1 MRTVK
6 RGWGR
11 ALLLAIIGLFGFA
24 LVPVSAAN
32 ANVNNFTYAYW
43 GSQYTVSLDAD
54 GRAHAH
60 VVETLVARF
69 PDFDQ
74 NRGIVRGLV
83 TNFEGAPLNTRILS
97 ITDENGSTV
106 PYETD
111 RDVGILYLLLGDDD
125 YVHGLTT
132 YVIEYTLSDIVIP
145 TETGRDEFYWNFL
158 PLVSTQAIEVF
169 EASVT
174 FTGEL
179 ANKFTGD
186 AVCYQGYRGSTDRC
200 DITGPMRVGDGI
212 QFLVDGTEIP
222 PSWGFTLAVGFTA
235 DTVVQPSARAV
246 GLALDAAPY
255 VALGA
260 SGVVTAAGGVVLAR
274 ARRRARTA
282 TGIIVAQY
290 EVPSDV
296 PPLLASPVFSI
307 VRSPIPAQMVH
318 LAVSGAI
325 RIESYAEKGRPRL
338 HIADPDAPRD
348 KLDVATMRE
357 LFSGSATS
365 FTVPARSES
374 FANNMRKLTKLGVT
388 EAISRG
394 YLVKE
399 RTRGAR
405 IAMWVSLA
413 FIALAVIATFIG
425 VNLGRASS
433 EATLFVTFI
442 GAFIIGIF
450 ALGFG
455 AKHNLHTPKGALLY
469 EHLAGLREFIRVAE
483 ADRLRVLQS
492 VTGAETFQLGD
503 EQVVHLYERL
513 LPYAMLFGE
522 EKSWGKVLET
532 AYESSDST
540 PYWFYGGGTSNFSS
554 QFSLFSS
561 SASSSSS
568 YTAPSSSGGGSG
580 GGGFSGGGGG
590 GGFSGGR

>member
-1 MRTVK
+1 MRTLK
-6 RGWGR
+6 RGSGR
-11 ALLLAIIGLFGFA
+11 VLLIAIVGLFA
-24 LVPVSAAN
+24 LALAPVPVAS
-32 ANVNNFTYAYW
+32 ANVNNFSYAYW
-43 GSQYTVSLDAD
+43 GSEYSVSLDAD

-74 NRGIVRGLV
+74 NRGIVRGLA
-83 TNFEGAPLNTRILS
+83 TGFEGAKLDTRILS
-97 ITDENGSTV
+97 ITDENGSRV

-111 RDVGILYLLLGDDD
+111 SEDGILYLLLGDDN

-132 YVIEYTLSDIVIP
+132 YVIEYALSDIIIP
-145 TETGRDEFYWNFL
+145 AETGRDEFYWNFL
-158 PLVSTQAIEVF
+158 PLVSTQPIEIF

-179 ANKFTGD
+179 ADQFTGD

-200 DITGPMRVGDGI
+200 DILGPIAVGGGT
-212 QFLVDGTEIP
+212 QFSVSGTELP
-222 PSWGFTLAVGFTA
+222 PGWGYTLAVGFTA
-235 DTVVQPSARAV
+235 ETVVQPAARAM
-246 GLALDAAPY
+246 GPALDSAPY

-260 SGVVTAAGGVVLAR
+260 SGVTMAAGGVVLAR
-274 ARRRARTA
+274 SRRRARTA

-290 EVPSDV
+290 EVPSNV
-296 PPLLASPVFSI
+296 PPLVASPVFSLS
-307 VRSPIPAQMVH
+307 RSPIPAQMVH

-325 RIESYAEKGRPRL
+325 RIESFATKDRPRL
-338 HIADPDAPRD
+338 HLANRDAAHD
-348 KLDVATMRE
+348 KLDIATLRE

-374 FANNMRKLTKLGVT
+374 FANRMRKLTKRGVT
-388 EAISRG
+388 ESISRG

-399 RTRGAR
+399 HTRGAR
-405 IAMWVSLA
+405 IAMWITLA
-413 FIALAVIATFIG
+413 LIALALVATGIG
-425 VNLGRASS
+425 AALGRPSA
-433 EATLFVTFI
+433 EAALFVTFI
-442 GAFIIGIF
+442 GGFFIAVL
-450 ALGFG
+450 ALTFG
-455 AKHNLHTPKGALLY
+455 AKHILHTPKGAMLY
-469 EHLAGLREFIRVAE
+469 EHLAGVREFIRVAE
-483 ADRLRVLQS
+483 ADRLRFLQS
-492 VTGAETFQLGD
+492 VTGAETYQKGD
-503 EQVVHLYERL
+503 DEIVHLYERL

-554 QFSLFSS
+554 QFSSFSS